1 MCNSQLRVISWTYEH
16 GSAIVAMRTASGHR
30 YDAAVSTAQMLILI
44 AIDRLLSARRR
55 RPAAAAALLIT
66 DGTSSASFASTP
78 AAAASASSSS
88 TLHSVNAFE
97 LATEL
102 GGRLAPS
109 TIASA
114 LLSLTSDK
122 HPLLEETADASGD
135 LAYAFVSLRLS
146 KAITARLLMVMISKC
161 LPCRNLRF
169 DFESC
174 FELVL

>member
-1 MCNSQLRVISWTYEH
+1 
-16 GSAIVAMRTASGHR
+16 MRTASGRR

-44 AIDRLLSARRR
+44 AIDRLLLSRRR
-55 RPAAAAALLIT
+55 HPAAALLTT
-66 DGTSSASFASTP
+66 DVPSSAFLASTA

-88 TLHSVNAFE
+88 TLHSVDAVA

-102 GGRLAPS
+102 GGRVAPS

-135 LAYAFVSLRLS
+135 LAYARVSLRLS
-146 KAITARLLMVMISKC
+146 EYITARLLMVMS
-161 LPCRNLRF
+161 LN
-169 DFESC
+169 
-174 FELVL
+174 